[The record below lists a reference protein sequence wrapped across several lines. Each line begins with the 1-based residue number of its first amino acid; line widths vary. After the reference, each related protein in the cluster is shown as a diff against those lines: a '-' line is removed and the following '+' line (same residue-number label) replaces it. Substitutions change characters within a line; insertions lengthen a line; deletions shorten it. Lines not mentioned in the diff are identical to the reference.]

1 MAAPVLL
8 PRSSS
13 IPRQRSVSFGDN
25 VPLETVPVE
34 PAAPPAR
41 PTRAEAYQRVLHQ
54 LMRRE
59 WHVLAEI
66 AGWAAADD
74 RGRARSLAQHA
85 ELLGRVLLHHHAVER
100 ERIWP
105 ALQRA
110 AGDDTA
116 VRAAIEDWTGR
127 CAAIDNRLRDV
138 ATAARQWT
146 VTGTARSQDV
156 FAAACSDLARD
167 LDRQTMVEE
176 DTLLPLLARHLPAAE
191 WCAITRAARCP
202 LSVAEQQLVLGLA
215 LEDAP
220 AAERAGVLRAL
231 PFPARVLW
239 RAAGRGRY
247 RAAVVRLRGAPPA
260 A

>member
-8 PRSSS
+8 PGSRS
-13 IPRQRSVSFGDN
+13 IPRQRSVTFQGNLSAA
-25 VPLETVPVE
+25 TAAVE
-34 PAAPPAR
+34 PAILPAR
-41 PTRAEAYQRVLHQ
+41 TNRAEAYQRVLHQ

-66 AGWAAADD
+66 AAWAAGDD
-74 RGRARSLAQHA
+74 RGRARALAHHA

-100 ERIWP
+100 ERVWP
-105 ALQRA
+105 ALRRA
-110 AGDDTA
+110 AGDDRA
-116 VRAAIEDWTGR
+116 LEAAIEDWTGR

-146 VTGTARSQDV
+146 VTGAVRAQDA
-156 FAAACSDLARD
+156 FAAACLHLAED
-167 LDRQTMVEE
+167 LDRQTAAEE
-176 DTLLPLLARHLPAAE
+176 ATLLPLLARHLSADE
-191 WCAITRAARCP
+191 WRAITRAARCP

-231 PFPARVLW
+231 PLPARVLW
-239 RAAGRGRY
+239 RSAGRARY